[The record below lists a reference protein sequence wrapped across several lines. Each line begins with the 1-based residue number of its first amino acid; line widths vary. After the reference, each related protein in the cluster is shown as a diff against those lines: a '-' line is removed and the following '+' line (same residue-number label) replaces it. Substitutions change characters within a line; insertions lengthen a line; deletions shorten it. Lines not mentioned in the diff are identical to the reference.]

1 MENKKFD
8 ISISFG
14 KEKAQSIDLP
24 DSLKIDNE
32 GGFDL
37 VFTIGFQL
45 SVEDGDSWVVIREG
59 YATFITK
66 TLFKLK
72 KDQLEYESTTDFQS
86 VKVYKDGVEMEEDQ
100 ELLLYFFQIS
110 LTGIL

>member
-14 KEKAQSIDLP
+14 KEKAQSIELP

-37 VFTIGFQL
+37 IFSIGFKL
-45 SVEDGDSWVVIREG
+45 SIEEGDNWVVIREG
-59 YATFITK
+59 YATYITK
-66 TLFKLK
+66 TLLKLK
-72 KDQLEYESTTDFQS
+72 NTQLEYESTTNF
-86 VKVYKDGVEMEEDQ
+86 
-100 ELLLYFFQIS
+100 
-110 LTGIL
+110 